1 MGTLVIGI
9 TDLHFVFVK
18 VEMVGRI
25 FERMEEKS
33 DTEQDFK

>member
-1 MGTLVIGI
+1 MLE
-9 TDLHFVFVK
+9 K
-18 VEMVGRI
+18 VEMIDTI